1 MKNLYQTMSDYFKNN
16 HMDWN
21 YYLNELELPK
31 NINDSKEFIYNF
43 FKYGGKSY
51 LIHDII
57 PKCSQLRISHTLS
70 VFFIGLLIKNNSFHD
85 LKIIDDNQNEI
96 FEFNYLWFLVSLFHD
111 MGYVQEEDWKY
122 KFEYRKKSNDFK
134 IIMKNH
140 DFPINSFRI
149 YHNYNAYYDL
159 GIIYPAPCYFRINPI
174 MPTYK
179 VSFIKN
185 NTYYT
190 DKIIFNNGTTITRS
204 MYPKST
210 IFNYLEYCKM
220 NEDINHYDHG
230 IVGGLWLYDSL
241 VKNYY
246 LSYISLNDDNESI
259 RNFCVNNLH
268 FSINQFPVF
277 AYLADCIISHNMWLA
292 TDYKTIELYKKC
304 GLKQLIPPLAQ
315 PIQFDTNPLL
325 FILALADTLEPIK
338 TCCDPD
344 SKLNIEPIEI
354 LKNIECVF
362 NYKNISLL
370 FNNEGIFEKMK
381 EKLDGLENWLAINIQ
396 IYENE
401 NKINITF

>member
-16 HMDWN
+16 PIDWN

-31 NINDSKEFIYNF
+31 NINDARNFIKDF
-43 FKYGGKSY
+43 FAYGGKSY

-57 PKCSQLRISHTLS
+57 QECEPLRINHTLS
-70 VFFIGLLIKNNSFHD
+70 VFFIGLLIKNSSYHELN
-85 LKIIDDNQNEI
+85 IIDDNQNEI

-159 GIIYPAPCYFRINPI
+159 GIIYPAPCYFKTNPI
-174 MPTYK
+174 MPYRIAN
-179 VSFIKN
+179 SKN
-185 NTYYT
+185 NPRPNNR
-190 DKIIFNNGTTITRS
+190 IIFNNRTIITRS
-204 MYPKST
+204 MYPRST
-210 IFNYLEYCKM
+210 VFNYLEYCKM

-246 LSYISLNDDNESI
+246 LSYISLNNPRIDFND
-259 RNFCVNNLH
+259 FYVNDLH
-268 FSINQFPVF
+268 FNTNQFSIF
-277 AYLADCIISHNMWLA
+277 AYLADCIISHNMWFA
-292 TDYKTIELYKKC
+292 TDDETIELYEKC
-304 GLKQLIPPLAQ
+304 GLEQLIPPHAQ
-315 PIQFDTNPLL
+315 PIQFDNNPLL

-338 TCCDPD
+338 TCCDPKY
-344 SKLNIEPIEI
+344 KLNIEPTEV
-354 LKNIECVF
+354 LKNIECIF
-362 NYKNISLL
+362 NQNHILLL
-370 FNNEGIFEKMK
+370 FNNNDIFKIMK
-381 EKLDGLENWLAINIQ
+381 DKLDGLENWLNINIE
-396 IYENE
+396 ICESA
-401 NKINITF
+401 NKIDITF